1 AQDPALRHGGGRGL
15 NTQETYGALGLSEW
29 EYGRILD
36 LMGREPNYLELSLFS
51 VMWSEHCGYKNSRPL
66 LRRFPNEG
74 PRVLQ
79 GPGENAGVVSLGD
92 GWALAFKMES
102 HNHPSAVEPYEG
114 AATGVGGIIRDIL
127 AMGARPV
134 ALLDSLRLGP
144 LDEERN
150 RYLFREVVR
159 GIGGYGNAVG
169 VPTVGGEV
177 EFSPAYSG
185 NPLVNAMCVG
195 VIRVDDLM
203 RSRATG
209 EENAIV
215 LLGSKTGRDGIHGA
229 TFASDELTEESE
241 SKRSNVQVGDPFA
254 EKMLIECCLKLLED
268 DLLVSLQDLGAAG
281 ITSSASEMAASGGVG
296 IDIEVE
302 KVPRRE
308 VGMEPWEVMI
318 SESQERM
325 LAVVEP
331 GKVEEALA
339 LARRYGIGGTVVG
352 RVAGHGDLRV
362 VENGEVVGTVPA
374 EHLADAPA
382 YEREVVRPAY
392 LDEVQRFD
400 VAEIPEPE
408 DHNQVLLK
416 MLSHPNGRSRRS
428 IFAQYDHQVGTDT
441 VVLPGADAAVMR
453 VKGTG
458 RGFAV
463 TTDGRGRHCY
473 LDSRGGGAATVAEAY
488 RNLSC
493 VGAEPVAVT
502 DCLNFG
508 SPEKPDG
515 YYQLAE
521 CIEGMSEA
529 CEALGTPVV
538 SGNVSLFNETDRG
551 PIYPTPTVGMV
562 GVFEDVGRHATP
574 SFKREGDMVVLIGPL
589 PPVRAEFP
597 ASVENSI
604 SGSSYLEIVHGQVR
618 GLPPRANLSE
628 EKRCGDLVRD
638 MIRTGLVDTAHDVSG
653 GGDAVALAEMALAGG
668 IGFDFDGEVD
678 VQGAPNGLRVDGY
691 PVRADAFLFGERPGM
706 YLIAFPKERWDD
718 VQAALSRF
726 AYDWLGNT
734 GGRRFKIGDLIDL
747 DLEDLKAAYER
758 DLFGVPGEAVGGSE
772 AVG

>member
-1 AQDPALRHGGGRGL
+1 
-15 NTQETYGALGLSEW
+15 LGLSEW
-29 EYGRILD
+29 EYGRILE

-79 GPGENAGVVSLGD
+79 GPGENAGVVEVGD

-134 ALLDSLRLGP
+134 ALLDSLRFGP
-144 LDEERN
+144 LEEERN

-195 VIRVDDLM
+195 LIRVDDLM

-209 EENAIV
+209 EGNAVV

-254 EKMLIECCLKLLED
+254 EKMLIECCLKLLEE

-296 IDIEVE
+296 IDVEVE

-308 VGMEPWEVMI
+308 AGMEPWEVMI

-331 GKVEEALA
+331 EKVEEALA

-362 VENGEVVGTVPA
+362 VESGEVVGTVSA

-392 LDEVQRFD
+392 LDEVQNFD
-400 VAEIPEPE
+400 PAGLPEPE
-408 DHNQVLLK
+408 DYNEVLLQ

-428 IFAQYDHQVGTDT
+428 IYNQYDHQVGTDT

-453 VKGTG
+453 IKGTN
-458 RGFAV
+458 RGFAI
-463 TTDGRGRHCY
+463 TTDGRGRHCF
-473 LDSRGGGAATVAEAY
+473 LDPRGGGAATVAEAY

-508 SPEKPDG
+508 SPEKRAG

-529 CEALGTPVV
+529 CEAFGTPVV

-562 GVFEDVGRHATP
+562 GLFEDVGQHATP
-574 SFKREGDMVVLIGPL
+574 GFKREGDVVVVLGGLRRNGP
-589 PPVRAEFP
+589 
-597 ASVENSI
+597 
-604 SGSSYLEIVHGQVR
+604 GSPLAGSEYLEIVHGKVA
-618 GLPPRANLSE
+618 GVPPAPDLAA
-628 EKRCGDLVRD
+628 EKDASDLVRSL
-638 MIRTGLVDTAHDVSG
+638 IRAGLVDTAHDLSG
-653 GGDAVALAEMALAGG
+653 NGEAIALAEMALAGG
-668 IGFDFDGEVD
+668 IGFEYMDEEI
-678 VQGAPNGLRVDGY
+678 QRVVEEGQ
-691 PVRADAFLFGERPGM
+691 AIETLFGDEGASFLVSVPQN
-706 YLIAFPKERWDD
+706 RWDD
-718 VQAALSRF
+718 LQEALDGVGWDQVG
-726 AYDWLGNT
+726 YT
-734 GGRRFKIGDLIDL
+734 GGRRFRIGDFVDL
-747 DLEDLKAAYER
+747 SLDDLEQAYGR
-758 DLFGVPGEAVGGSE
+758 DLFGFPSEAVGGSE

>member
-1 AQDPALRHGGGRGL
+1 
-15 NTQETYGALGLSEW
+15 
-29 EYGRILD
+29 
-36 LMGREPNYLELSLFS
+36 MGREPNYLELSLFS

-134 ALLDSLRLGP
+134 ALLDSLRFGP
-144 LDEERN
+144 LEEERN

-195 VIRVDDLM
+195 LIRVDDLM

-209 EENAIV
+209 EGNAVV

-254 EKMLIECCLKLLED
+254 EKMLIECCLKLLEE

-308 VGMEPWEVMI
+308 AGMEPWEVMI

-331 GKVEEALA
+331 EKVDEALA
-339 LARRYGIGGTVVG
+339 RAERYGIGGTVVG
-352 RVAGHGDLRV
+352 RVADHGDLRV
-362 VENGEVVGTVPA
+362 VEDGEVVGTVPA
-374 EHLADAPA
+374 GHLTDAPA

-392 LDEVQRFD
+392 LDEVQKFD
-400 VAEIPEPE
+400 PAGLPEPE
-408 DHNQVLLK
+408 DYNEVLLK

-428 IFAQYDHQVGTDT
+428 IYNQYDHQVGTDT

-453 VKGTG
+453 IKGTK
-458 RGFAV
+458 RGFAI
-463 TTDGRGRHCY
+463 TTDGRGRHCF
-473 LDSRGGGAATVAEAY
+473 LDPRGGGAATVAEAY

-529 CEALGTPVV
+529 CEAFGTPVV

-551 PIYPTPTVGMV
+551 AIYPTPTVGMV
-562 GVFEDVGRHATP
+562 GVFEDVNRHATP
-574 SFKREGDMVVLIGPL
+574 AFKREGDLVVAIGKGW
-589 PPVRAEFP
+589 R
-597 ASVENSI
+597 
-604 SGSSYLEIVHGQVR
+604 SGLAGSDYLEVVHGKVA
-618 GLPPRANLSE
+618 GVPSE
-628 EKRCGDLVRD
+628 PEVTVEKEYSDLVR
-638 MIRTGLVDTAHDVSG
+638 RLVSEGVVDTAHDVSG
-653 GGDAVALAEMALAGG
+653 GGEIVALAEMALAGN
-668 IGFDFDGEVD
+668 IGLEFDEVEIEPMLNGVGGRGD
-678 VQGAPNGLRVDGY
+678 VA
-691 PVRADAFLFGERPGM
+691 LFGEVGARFLVAIP
-706 YLIAFPKERWDD
+706 PERWEDL
-718 VQAALSRF
+718 QGAL
-726 AYDWLGNT
+726 AQVPYDSIAVT
-734 GGRRFKIGDLIDL
+734 GGDRLCVPGLVDVSLNELREAHDQ
-747 DLEDLKAAYER
+747 
-758 DLFGVPGEAVGGSE
+758 DLFGVPGEVVGGTE